1 MKTSR
6 EVFEFILSL
15 EKKYSLFD
23 KQINGVFF
31 WKIIRFDL
39 TQQLLCSLGY
49 MSPKHRRS
57 KIQSLKMIFKIIYNS
72 RYSILRTKKQ
82 GNAIVHENPRK
93 IHGEHGFYD
102 PYTAHFVDRL
112 ISDNVNFEIIDEGLR
127 GIHYEPSSEKRSF
140 GDSFFYDL
148 VYRAFIR
155 KKPFKISAADDELFT
170 KIESDILA
178 TFNLNIS
185 IFNLFRNKL
194 TAFKTQYA
202 KFNKIFSIKQPK
214 RFYLVCS
221 YGKEGIIA
229 AAKKH
234 NVEVIEFQHGNMSF
248 YHMGYSFPDI
258 DKVPYFPDK
267 FYMFGKY
274 WFDSTPLPLDEGHVE
289 YIGYQDL
296 LKKSKLISLERGREK
311 NILFISQ
318 HTIAHRLIDKAIETA
333 RNNPE
338 YNVYYR
344 LHPAERAMWKT
355 EYPKL
360 EACNL
365 PNFIVKDEEENIF
378 YDFARCM
385 IVVGVYSTS
394 MYESLFFACAPILF
408 DLSGIEYMDFML
420 KNGYALKLDI
430 DEPLDLLL
438 IDRIKKVESN
448 YLFGS
453 L

>member
-1 MKTSR
+1 MKTSKN
-6 EVFEFILSL
+6 VFDFLQEL
-15 EKKYSLFD
+15 EKKYNLFE
-23 KQINGVFF
+23 KQIDGIFF
-31 WKIIRFDL
+31 WKVIRFDL
-39 TQQLLCSLGY
+39 VQHMLCSLGFMTPIY
-49 MSPKHRRS
+49 KRDR
-57 KIQSLKMIFKIIYNS
+57 LKFFKKVLQIISNS
-72 RYSILRTKKQ
+72 RFSVLKTKKQ
-82 GNAIVHENPRK
+82 VNTIVYENPRK
-93 IHGEHGFYD
+93 IKGESGYYD
-102 PYTAHFVDRL
+102 PYTSNFVASL
-112 ISDNVNFEIIDEGLR
+112 IDDKADFEIIDEGFH
-127 GIHYEPSSEKRSF
+127 GIHYEPSSGIRSF
-140 GDSFFYDL
+140 GDSFYYDL
-148 VYRAFIR
+148 IYRAAVSL
-155 KKPFKISAADDELFT
+155 KAVQLCNEDLELLSNVENELMAA
-170 KIESDILA
+170 
-178 TFNLNIS
+178 LNFQVS
-185 IFNLFRNKL
+185 LQPLLKRKL
-194 TAFKTQYA
+194 TAFKAQYA
-202 KFNKIFSIKQPK
+202 KFDKIFSVKKPKQ
-214 RFYLVCS
+214 FYLVCS
-221 YGKEGIIA
+221 YGKEGIIHA
-229 AAKKH
+229 ARKH
-234 NVEVIEFQHGNMSF
+234 HVEVIEFQHGIMSR
-248 YHMGYSFPDI
+248 YHSGYAFPAGV
-258 DKVPYFPDK
+258 KVHYFPDK
-267 FYMFGKY
+267 MNLFGKY